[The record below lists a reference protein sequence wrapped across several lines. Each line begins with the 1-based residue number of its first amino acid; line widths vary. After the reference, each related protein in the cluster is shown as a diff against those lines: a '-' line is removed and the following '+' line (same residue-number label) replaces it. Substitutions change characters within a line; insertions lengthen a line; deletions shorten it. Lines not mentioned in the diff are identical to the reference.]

1 AARTWVRGLAVR
13 QNDGRSADGAAHDG
27 EHTVVAIRLGTGRP
41 HQIRIHLAAIGHPL
55 VGDPLY
61 GPGGVPAADIRAL
74 PGEGGYWLHAT
85 AVAFPHPATGER
97 VLVECTAPPVL
108 RVARRIPGPR

>member
-1 AARTWVRGLAVR
+1 VRGLAVR
-13 QNDGRSADGAAHDG
+13 RSDAG
-27 EHTVVAIRLGTGRP
+27 EQTVVAIRLGTGRP

-61 GPGGVPAADIRAL
+61 GPGGVPVAGARTL
-74 PGEGGYWLHAT
+74 PGGGGYRLHAT

-97 VLVECTAPPVL
+97 VVVECAPPPGL
-108 RVARRIPGPR
+108 RLPAFR